1 MLFDSTT
8 FVQMQSGMN
17 QEEQIKELYSV
28 VFKLI
33 NGFEDLKKTNA
44 RLIEINILLTRENQ
58 ELKQELEKY
67 RSFSEFCKISSVIS
81 S

>member
-1 MLFDSTT
+1 
-8 FVQMQSGMN
+8 MN
-17 QEEQIKELYSV
+17 QEEQIKELYSI

-33 NGFEDLKKTNA
+33 NERGDLKETNA
-44 RLIEINILLTRENQ
+44 RLIEKNIILTRENQ

>member
-1 MLFDSTT
+1 
-8 FVQMQSGMN
+8 MN
-17 QEEQIKELYSV
+17 QEEQIKELYSI

-33 NGFEDLKKTNA
+33 NELEDLKKTNA
-44 RLIEINILLTRENQ
+44 RLIETNIILTRENQ
-58 ELKQELEKY
+58 ELKQKLEKY